1 MFELVSTSP
10 RDIRAAFPGHPST
23 PIRAALAAIAVAS
36 AALALSGCGDP
47 AEAQAQGGPPQAPPV
62 SVAPA
67 VQRAVA
73 ESEEFSGRLEAT
85 ELVELRPRISGSIDK
100 VHFVDGATVR
110 KGDLLFT
117 IDPRPFEA
125 EVARAQAQLAAAK
138 ARSEL
143 AQSELTRAT
152 KLLESQAV
160 SRQEFDQLASGT
172 RTSQADIQAAEAALR
187 VARLNLDYT
196 KVRAPITGRV
206 SRAQITAGNIV
217 NDQSV
222 LTTIAGIDRV
232 YAYFDGSEQ
241 TYLRLKAANAGKQA
255 PKVRLG
261 LANEQGFPHA
271 GQVDFVDNRLNPQTG
286 AIRLRASFDNAK
298 GQFTPGLSAKLKM
311 EDANTYDAVL
321 VPDRAIGTDQ
331 TKKFVYVVGA
341 NGQPQFRE
349 VKLGALIDGMRVVQG
364 GVKPGENVVVD
375 GLQRVMP
382 GMPVSA
388 QVLKVDAKGMPIPA
402 APPQGPPGA
411 GGAAPAADPKGDAP
425 KPASG
430 DAPPSGGSTKPAAG
444 EAPAKPADSKPA
456 GKA

>member
-1 MFELVSTSP
+1 MQELVSMSQ
-10 RDIRAAFPGHPST
+10 RAS
-23 PIRAALAAIAVAS
+23 RAALSSFFLAAAGRPAPALIGALLVAAAAIV
-36 AALALSGCGDP
+36 GCGDP
-47 AEAQAQGGPPQAPPV
+47 AEAQGGPPQGPPPV

-85 ELVELRPRISGSIDK
+85 ELVELRPRVGGAIDK
-100 VHFVDGATVR
+100 VHFTDGATVR

-125 EVARAQAQLAAAK
+125 EVARAQAQVAAVK

-143 AQSELTRAT
+143 AQSELVRAT

-160 SRQEFDQLASGT
+160 SKQEYDQLASGT
-172 RTSQADIQAAEAALR
+172 RTSQAEIQSAEAALR
-187 VARLNLDYT
+187 VARLNLEYT

-206 SRAQITAGNIV
+206 SRAQITTGNVV

-241 TYLRLKAANAGKQA
+241 TFLRLKAASANSKA

-286 AIRLRASFDNAK
+286 AIRMRASFDNAK
-298 GQFTPGLSAKLKM
+298 GQFTPGLSAKLRM
-311 EDANTYDAVL
+311 EDTTTYDAVL

-349 VKLGALIDGMRVVQG
+349 VKPGALIDGMRVVQG
-364 GVKPGENVVVD
+364 GNVKAGEHVVVD
-375 GLQRVMP
+375 GLQRIMP
-382 GMPVSA
+382 GMPVTP
-388 QVLKVDAKGMPIPA
+388 QVLKVDDKGMPIPA
-402 APPQGPPGA
+402 PPPGPPGA
-411 GGAAPAADPKGDAP
+411 GGGAPAADAKGEPP
-425 KPASG
+425 KPA
-430 DAPPSGGSTKPAAG
+430 DAKEAAPKG
-444 EAPAKPADSKPA
+444 ADTKPA
-456 GKA
+456 GKS

>member
-1 MFELVSTSP
+1 MLELFSP
-10 RDIRAAFPGHPST
+10 SRRESG
-23 PIRAALAAIAVAS
+23 AALPALASVARRPVTGAIVALLGA
-36 AALALSGCGDP
+36 AALVAGCGDP
-47 AEAQAQGGPPQAPPV
+47 AEAQGGPPQGPPPV

-85 ELVELRPRISGSIDK
+85 ELVELRPRVGGAIDK
-100 VHFVDGATVR
+100 VHFTDGATVR

-125 EVARAQAQLAAAK
+125 ELARGQAQLAAAK

-143 AQSELTRAT
+143 AQSELARAT

-160 SRQEFDQLASGT
+160 SRQEFDQLASGS
-172 RTSQADIQAAEAALR
+172 RTTQADIQGAEAALR
-187 VARLNLDYT
+187 VARLNVEYT
-196 KVRAPITGRV
+196 RVRAPISGRV
-206 SRAQITAGNIV
+206 SRAQITTGNVV
-217 NDQSV
+217 NEQSV
-222 LTTIAGIDRV
+222 LTTIAGVDKV

-241 TYLRLKAANAGKQA
+241 TFLRLKAASAGSKA
-255 PKVRLG
+255 PRVRLG
-261 LANEQGFPHA
+261 LANEQGFPHT

-298 GQFTPGLSAKLKM
+298 GLFTPGLSAKLRM
-311 EDANTYDAVL
+311 EDTTTYDAVL

-349 VKLGALIDGMRVVQG
+349 VKPGALIDGMRVVQG
-364 GVKPGENVVVD
+364 SVKAGENVVVD

-382 GMPVSA
+382 GVPVTP
-388 QVLKVDAKGMPIPA
+388 QVLKVDDKGMPIPA
-402 APPQGPPGA
+402 PPPGPPGA
-411 GGAAPAADPKGDAP
+411 GGGAPAGDA
-425 KPASG
+425 K
-430 DAPPSGGSTKPAAG
+430 GGA
-444 EAPAKPADSKPA
+444 AKPADGKEAPANKAADTKPA

>member
-1 MFELVSTSP
+1 MHELVSMSRRESAASFSSIRSATSQP
-10 RDIRAAFPGHPST
+10 AWRLLG
-23 PIRAALAAIAVAS
+23 ALLGAS
-36 AALALSGCGDP
+36 ALIAGCGDP
-47 AEAQAQGGPPQAPPV
+47 AEAQGGPPQGPPPV

-85 ELVELRPRISGSIDK
+85 ELVELRPRVSGAIDK
-100 VHFVDGATVR
+100 VHFTDGATVR

-125 EVARAQAQLAAAK
+125 EVVRGQAQLAAVK

-143 AQSELTRAT
+143 AQSELARAT
-152 KLLESQAV
+152 RLLESQAV
-160 SRQEFDQLASGT
+160 SRQEFDQLASGS
-172 RTSQADIQAAEAALR
+172 RTTQADIQSAEAALR

-196 KVRAPITGRV
+196 KVRAPISGRV
-206 SRAQITAGNIV
+206 SRALITTGNIV

-222 LTTIAGIDRV
+222 LTTIAGVDKI
-232 YAYFDGSEQ
+232 YAYFDGSEL
-241 TYLRLKAANAGKQA
+241 TFLRLKAANKGNKA

-261 LANEQGFPHA
+261 LANEQGYPHA

-286 AIRLRASFDNAK
+286 AIRLRASFDNSN
-298 GQFTPGLSAKLKM
+298 GQFTPGLSAKLRM
-311 EDANTYDAVL
+311 EDTTTYDAVL

-364 GVKPGENVVVD
+364 GVKAGEHVVVD
-375 GLQRVMP
+375 GLQRIMP
-382 GMPVSA
+382 GVPVTP
-388 QVLKVDAKGMPIPA
+388 QLLKVDDKGMPIPA
-402 APPQGPPGA
+402 PPPGPPGA
-411 GGAAPAADPKGDAP
+411 GGGAPAGDAKGGTP
-425 KPASG
+425 KPA
-430 DAPPSGGSTKPAAG
+430 DAKEAPAKAADTKPAA
-444 EAPAKPADSKPA
+444 KP
-456 GKA
+456 

>member
-1 MFELVSTSP
+1 MHKPVT
-10 RDIRAAFPGHPST
+10 PSRRET
-23 PIRAALAAIAVAS
+23 DAALPPMRPAFSRPSPALIGALLTC
-36 AALALSGCGDP
+36 AALVAGCGDP
-47 AEAQAQGGPPQAPPV
+47 AEAQGGPPQGPPPV

-85 ELVELRPRISGSIDK
+85 ELVELRPRVSGAIDK
-100 VHFVDGATVR
+100 VHFTDGATVR

-125 EVARAQAQLAAAK
+125 ELGRAQAQLAAAK

-143 AQSELTRAT
+143 AQSELARAT

-160 SRQEFDQLASGT
+160 SRQEFDQLASGS
-172 RTSQADIQAAEAALR
+172 RTTQADIQSAEAAVR
-187 VARLNLDYT
+187 VARLNLEYT
-196 KVRAPITGRV
+196 QVRTPISGRV
-206 SRAQITAGNIV
+206 SRAQITTGNIV

-222 LTTIAGIDRV
+222 LTTIAGVDKV

-241 TYLRLKAANAGKQA
+241 TFLRLKAASSGSKP

-271 GQVDFVDNRLNPQTG
+271 GQVDFIDNRLNPQTG

-298 GQFTPGLSAKLKM
+298 GQFTPGLSAKLRM
-311 EDANTYDAVL
+311 EDTTTYDAVL

-349 VKLGALIDGMRVVQG
+349 VKPGALIDGMRVVQG
-364 GVKPGENVVVD
+364 SVKAGEHVVVD

-382 GMPVSA
+382 GVPVTP
-388 QVLKVDAKGMPIPA
+388 QVLKVDDKGMPIPA
-402 APPQGPPGA
+402 PPPGPPGA
-411 GGAAPAADPKGDAP
+411 GGGAPAGDAKGEAP
-425 KPASG
+425 KPAE
-430 DAPPSGGSTKPAAG
+430 AK
-444 EAPAKPADSKPA
+444 EAPAKAADTKPA
-456 GKA
+456 GKS